1 VRDMSNCPLG
11 PTCRRYQRGL
21 WVHGTVCPAGPI
33 CQLRARRRAHAHLRL
48 EPGGNWA
55 KCSEFWPTRL
65 EFVFPFSLFL
75 LPFLI
80 SFPFLFLS
88 SNLNLNFVMS
98 LTFELSQIQ
107 IPVYGECIFIYFHI
121 VYRVFFPSHFFSN
134 SFAKFA
140 NYIKT
145 HSLH

>member
-21 WVHGTVCPAGPI
+21 WECGTVCPAGPI
-33 CQLRARRRAHAHLRL
+33 CHLRARRRARAHPRL
-48 EPGGNWA
+48 EPARNWA
-55 KCSEFWPTRL
+55 ECSGFWPTRL
-65 EFVFPFSLFL
+65 DFGFPFSLFL

-80 SFPFLFLS
+80 SFPFLFLN

-98 LTFELSQIQ
+98 PTFELSIQIQ

-121 VYRVFFPSHFFSN
+121 VSMVFFPSHFFSN
-134 SFAKFA
+134 SFSKFS
-140 NYIKT
+140 N
-145 HSLH
+145 